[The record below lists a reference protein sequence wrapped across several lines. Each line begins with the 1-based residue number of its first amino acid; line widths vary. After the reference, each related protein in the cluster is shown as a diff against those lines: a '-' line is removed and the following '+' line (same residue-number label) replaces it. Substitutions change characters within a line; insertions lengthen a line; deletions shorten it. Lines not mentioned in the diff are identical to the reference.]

1 MAEIKD
7 RIIEYLKISGIT
19 KQIFCKETGISYAN
33 MVGKSLKSE
42 LGGEQIS
49 SIFMK
54 FPNINPDWL
63 LLGKGE
69 MLRGSEP
76 AAPSDGTLA
85 VLLGRIEDLARD
97 VGRLQ
102 AENEELKNKLARA
115 ESRMAASATAA
126 AG

>member
-7 RIIEYLKISGIT
+7 RIIEYLKINGIT
-19 KQIFCKETGISYAN
+19 KQDFCKETGISYAN

-63 LLGKGE
+63 ILGKGE
-69 MLRGSEP
+69 MLRGSIPET
-76 AAPSDGTLA
+76 PSDGTIA
-85 VLLGRIEDLARD
+85 MLLEQIKDLARD

-102 AENEELKNKLARA
+102 AENDDLKNKLARA
-115 ESRMAASATAA
+115 ESKMAAYATAA